1 MEIKN
6 FPEVRQTYEY
16 DCGAKA
22 LQAVLQY
29 YGIDLSEEKI
39 MRISGTNQKT
49 GTSISGII
57 KVLNKNKLKQD
68 ARQFTLKEIKRYI
81 NKKIPVILILQAWT
95 SKKKINWEKDLS
107 DGHYVI
113 AIGYDKEKIYFEDP
127 YSIFRTYLTFKELYK
142 RWHSKKNGKKQ
153 FVHYGIAV
161 HGKRPSFN
169 LKKKIHMD

>member
-39 MRISGTNQKT
+39 MKIAGTNKKD
-49 GTSISGII
+49 GTSTAGILN
-57 KVLNKNKLKQD
+57 VLKKNKLKHD
-68 ARQFTLKEIKRYI
+68 AKQFTLEEIKKYI
-81 NKKIPVILILQAWT
+81 NKKIPVILDLQAWT
-95 SKKKINWEKDLS
+95 SKKKVRWEKDWS
-107 DGHYVI
+107 DGHYVV

-127 YSIFRTYLTFKELYK
+127 YSIFRTYLTFKELDK
-142 RWHSKKNGKKQ
+142 RWHSKKNKKKQ
-153 FVHYGIAV
+153 FIHYGIAV
-161 HGKRPSFN
+161 YGKKPLFS